1 MKYLQTLVK
10 IPVLGPD
17 PPSFLLPGQLIEM
30 ELARQVKLARDVEE
44 EASITS
50 LVEPAEVVTNSI
62 TSTSTSSLH
71 DQQFGPSSF
80 QEGYD
85 FTAPRSP
92 VKDDK

>member
-1 MKYLQTLVK
+1 MKYLQSLVK

-30 ELARQVKLARDVEE
+30 ELARQVKLANVVDE
-44 EASITS
+44 EASISS
-50 LVEPAEVVTNSI
+50 LVEPAEVVTSSI

-71 DQQFGPSSF
+71 DQQFGSGF

-85 FTAPRSP
+85 FSALRSP